1 MKRSLALP
9 ASTLESST
17 YACSPNDG
25 DAPSAASPS
34 AATVTYAP
42 AGSAGRFVK
51 SARPPSG
58 VVQLDEPGGT
68 RRTSYCAAGSARYFV
83 TFEYDRPAGAP
94 FDAKTGP
101 VNLFVPCS
109 ATQKSTAGASGE
121 RCATRSCASL
131 EPVVVVG

>member
-9 ASTLESST
+9 ASALESST
-17 YACSPNDG
+17 YACSVNGG

-58 VVQLDEPGGT
+58 VAQLDEPGGT
-68 RRTSYCAAGSARYFV
+68 RRPPYCPAGRAMYLL
-83 TFEYDRPAGAP
+83 TFEYDRPAAGP
-94 FDAKTGP
+94 FRAMTGP
-101 VNLFVPCS
+101 FEIFV
-109 ATQKSTAGASGE
+109 
-121 RCATRSCASL
+121 
-131 EPVVVVG
+131 